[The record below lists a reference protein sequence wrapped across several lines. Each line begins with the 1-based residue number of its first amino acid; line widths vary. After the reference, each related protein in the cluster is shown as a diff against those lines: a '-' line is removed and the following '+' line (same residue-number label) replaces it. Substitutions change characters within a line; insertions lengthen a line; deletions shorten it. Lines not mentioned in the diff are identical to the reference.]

1 VKEGT
6 PSFQLCDAFQA
17 SIQDVYLID
26 IDGSLGPPLENTTGV
41 ASLVGKNRDMRTF
54 IPEEK
59 CSERD
64 GCYFYCIDTCLRT
77 VSFSVD
83 PALTQDYKLRVC
95 ERANLEKCVLYD
107 GHNYTEW
114 NGVASQAFALY
125 SKHYYAALPA
135 GQYEAVFLDA
145 NGKKVWPTFAETTYH
160 DASCQG
166 GVEDGMIWLQKP
178 PPAQNECSMLLRNG
192 NAEADGTSHLDWVAG
207 AGGIQ
212 VVQDAGMGSTGQVS
226 SQAFCDISPDVA
238 NNTYFVGQYIDTRCL
253 IQDRLYTVEA
263 WVRIS
268 DVTTEAWVG
277 ISDAPIVTDC
287 NTNSECPKVGIHFV
301 GKLGVKWTFDL
312 DSSDNIFSSQSST
325 GRYHADFDGG
335 YQRFTGIFRVDMEMA
350 YADSA
355 FFYLTRNDTE
365 DGSLCVDNVSIVLT

>member
-1 VKEGT
+1 MEEGT
-6 PSFQLCDAFQA
+6 TSFQLCDAFQA
-17 SIQDVYLID
+17 SIKDVYLID
-26 IDGSLGPPLENTTGV
+26 RDGSLGASLENTTRV
-41 ASLVGKNRDMRTF
+41 ASLVGQNGDMLTF

-59 CSERD
+59 CREMD
-64 GCYFYCIDTCLRT
+64 GCYFYCKDTCLRT

-83 PALTQDYKLRVC
+83 PAITQDYKLRIC

-114 NGVASQAFALY
+114 NDVASQVFALY
-125 SKHYYAALPA
+125 SNHYYAALPA

-145 NGKKVWPTFAETTYH
+145 DGKEAWPTFVETTYH

-178 PPAQNECSMLLRNG
+178 PPTQNACSTLLRNG

-207 AGGIQ
+207 TGGIQ
-212 VVQDAGMGSTGQVS
+212 VVQDAGMGSVDQVS
-226 SQAFCDISPDVA
+226 SQALCDTSPDVA
-238 NNTYFVGQYIDTRCL
+238 NSTYFVGQYIDTRCL

-268 DVTTEAWVG
+268 DITTNT
-277 ISDAPIVTDC
+277 PIVADC
-287 NTNSECPKVGIHFV
+287 NTNSECPKVGIHFADKH
-301 GKLGVKWTFDL
+301 GMKWAIEL
-312 DSSDNIFSSQSST
+312 DSSNNVFSSLSSQSS
-325 GRYHADFDGG
+325 GSYQADFDGG
-335 YQRFTGIFRVDMEMA
+335 YQRFIGRFSVDLKIA

-355 FFYLTRNDTE
+355 FFYIVRNDKE
-365 DGSLCVDNVSIVLT
+365 DGALCVDNVSIVLT